1 MELIS
6 FWHQRQDS
14 GVESRVWYVD
24 RGNNKWTLITDWP
37 EELDF
42 QDQCCPKKLFY
53 EAFAVQLED
62 SWPRP
67 FSYQQQCS
75 VNWVET
81 NFISLKF
88 RYLGNAMKIKS
99 TKIMI
104 STTHINLTNIK
115 VTDSKMGFDSPVSFL
130 TKISHHIYCE
140 LMVRNVHSL
149 TIFTP
154 YHRWWPPT
162 HMLLNNADR
171 QAVKTNWDNY
181 TPSQQKV
188 VKYSAKANGKRRAQ

>member
-1 MELIS
+1 MNTNHILTRRAWFSGSMLSKKTLLWSFCCSTWGFLAKTFLIS
-6 FWHQRQDS
+6 A
-14 GVESRVWYVD
+14 
-24 RGNNKWTLITDWP
+24 TML
-37 EELDF
+37 
-42 QDQCCPKKLFY
+42 CKLRRDEFY
-53 EAFAVQLED
+53 HLK
-62 SWPRP
+62 
-67 FSYQQQCS
+67 
-75 VNWVET
+75 
-81 NFISLKF
+81 ISLLAF
-88 RYLGNAMKIKS
+88 GNAMKIKS

-130 TKISHHIYCE
+130 TKVSHHIYCE

-171 QAVKTNWDNY
+171 QAVNTNWDNY
-181 TPSQQKV
+181 TPSQQKM
-188 VKYSAKANGKRRAQ
+188 VKSSAKANGKRHAQKSQATQSRLE